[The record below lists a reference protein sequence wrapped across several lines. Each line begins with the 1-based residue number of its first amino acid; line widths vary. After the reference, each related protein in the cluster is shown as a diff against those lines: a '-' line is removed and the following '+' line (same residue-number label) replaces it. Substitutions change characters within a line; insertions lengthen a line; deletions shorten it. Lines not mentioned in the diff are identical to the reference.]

1 MEENVDFDALLDQE
15 DITQDNGT
23 NHIDDFDPV
32 GVDSLVDSPVDEPG
46 DDPVDADGGG
56 NPPQDS
62 NEPSDTP
69 DYTGDAM
76 YTFLQARGLKD
87 PGKFQIS
94 DEDGNVEEVDF
105 KTLTPEE
112 QLEILNELTDPGLT
126 EEEINTVNF
135 LRKNGLNMQS
145 AMEAYAQQYLNNY
158 LQQNP
163 DQVKQRTYE
172 IDDYSDDDLYIVDLK
187 RRYPNFTDEEILAKL
202 DSAKENEDLYKKET
216 EILRNAYK
224 EQEDLAEQD
233 KVQAEQQAV
242 EDLRNNL
249 IDAASAFNEVQLDY
263 TDANSDSLV
272 IEDSDKQ
279 KMLSYIL
286 DTDTNGKTQLVKD
299 LENPDALI
307 ELAWLRTQG
316 AEVLSN
322 ITQYWKGLLAEERAE
337 NKKLRSQL
345 EKVDKKDSNPTVIV
359 PKKNDK
365 KNLSIDDVWGSSI

>member
-1 MEENVDFDALLDQE
+1 MEENVDFDALIDLE
-15 DITQDNGT
+15 DPTQDNGT
-23 NHIDDFDPV
+23 NHIDDFDPI
-32 GVDSLVDSPVDEPG
+32 GVDSLVDDPANADDGDPSQEPQEPQDQDEPTG
-46 DDPVDADGGG
+46 
-56 NPPQDS
+56 
-62 NEPSDTP
+62 TP
-69 DYTGDAM
+69 DYTGDVM
-76 YTFLQARGLKD
+76 YSFLQARGLKD

-135 LRKNGLNMQS
+135 LRKNGLNMQE
-145 AMEAYAQQYLNNY
+145 AMNAYAQQYLNNY

-163 DQVKQRTYE
+163 DQVKQKNYE

-187 RRYPNFTDEEILAKL
+187 RRYPDFTDEEILAKL

-216 EILRNAYK
+216 EILRNTYK

-233 KVQAEQQAV
+233 RVQAEQQAA

-249 IDAASAFNEVQLDY
+249 INAASAFNEVQLDY

-279 KMLSYIL
+279 KMISYIL
-286 DTDTNGKTQLVKD
+286 DKDTNGKSQLVKD

-322 ITQYWKGLLAEERAE
+322 VTQYWKGILAEERAE

-345 EKVDKKDSNPTVIV
+345 EKVNKKDSNPTVIV

-365 KNLSIDDVWGSSI
+365 RNLSIDDVWGNSI

>member
-1 MEENVDFDALLDQE
+1 MEENVDFDALIDQE
-15 DITQDNGT
+15 DPTQDNGT
-23 NHIDDFDPV
+23 NHIDDFDPI
-32 GVDSLVDSPVDEPG
+32 GVDSLVDDPANADDGDPSQDPQDQDEPT
-46 DDPVDADGGG
+46 
-56 NPPQDS
+56 
-62 NEPSDTP
+62 DTP

-76 YTFLQARGLKD
+76 YSFLQARGLKD

-112 QLEILNELTDPGLT
+112 QLEILNELADPGLT

-135 LRKNGLNMQS
+135 LRKNGLNMQE
-145 AMEAYAQQYLNNY
+145 AMNAYAQQYLNNY

-163 DQVKQRTYE
+163 DQVKQKNYE

-187 RRYPNFTDEEILAKL
+187 KRYPDFTDEEILAKL

-216 EILRNAYK
+216 EILRNTYK

-233 KVQAEQQAV
+233 RVQAEQQAA

-249 IDAASAFNEVQLDY
+249 INAASAFNEVQLDY

-279 KMLSYIL
+279 KMISYIL
-286 DTDTNGKTQLVKD
+286 DKDTNGKSQLVKD

-322 ITQYWKGLLAEERAE
+322 VTQYWKGILAEERAE

-345 EKVDKKDSNPTVIV
+345 EKVNKKDSNPTVIV

-365 KNLSIDDVWGSSI
+365 RNLSIDDVWGNSI

>member
-1 MEENVDFDALLDQE
+1 MEENVDFDALIDQE
-15 DITQDNGT
+15 DPAQDNGT
-23 NHIDDFDPV
+23 NHIDDFDPI
-32 GVDSLVDSPVDEPG
+32 GVDSLVDDPANADDEDPSQEPQDQDEPT
-46 DDPVDADGGG
+46 
-56 NPPQDS
+56 
-62 NEPSDTP
+62 ETP
-69 DYTGDAM
+69 DYTGDVM
-76 YTFLQARGLKD
+76 YSFLQARGLKD

-135 LRKNGLNMQS
+135 LRKNGLNMQE
-145 AMEAYAQQYLNNY
+145 AMNAYAQQYLNNY

-163 DQVKQRTYE
+163 DQVKQKNYE

-187 RRYPNFTDEEILAKL
+187 RRYPDFTDEEILAKL

-216 EILRNAYK
+216 EILRNTYK

-233 KVQAEQQAV
+233 RVQAEQQAA

-249 IDAASAFNEVQLDY
+249 INAASAFNEVQLDY

-279 KMLSYIL
+279 KMISYIL
-286 DTDTNGKTQLVKD
+286 DKDTNGKSQLVKD

-322 ITQYWKGLLAEERAE
+322 VTQYWKGILAEERAE

-345 EKVDKKDSNPTVIV
+345 EKVNKKDPNPTVIV

-365 KNLSIDDVWGSSI
+365 RNLSIDDVWGNSI

>member
-15 DITQDNGT
+15 DPTIEQGAT
-23 NHIDDFDPV
+23 HIDEFDSV
-32 GVDSLVDSPVDEPG
+32 GVDDLVDSPDDAGDET
-46 DDPVDADGGG
+46 
-56 NPPQDS
+56 PPTEQH
-62 NEPSDTP
+62 ETEQETP
-69 DYTGDAM
+69 DYSGDAM
-76 YTFLQARGLKD
+76 YAFLQARGLKD
-87 PGKFQIS
+87 PSKFQIS
-94 DEDGNVEEVDF
+94 DEDGNSEEVDF
-105 KTLTPEE
+105 KSLTPEE
-112 QLEILNELTDPGLT
+112 QLEILNELADPGLT
-126 EEEINTVNF
+126 DDEINTVNF
-135 LRKNGLNMQS
+135 LRKNGLTMQT
-145 AMEAYAQQYLNNY
+145 AMDAYAKNYLNAY

-163 DQVKQRTYE
+163 DQVKQKTYD

-187 RRYPNFTDEEILAKL
+187 RRYPNFTDEEILEKL

-233 KVQAEQQAV
+233 RVQAEQQAA

-249 IDAASAFNEVQLDY
+249 INAATAFNEVQLDY
-263 TDANSDSLV
+263 TDDNSDSLV

-279 KMLSYIL
+279 KMISYIL
-286 DTDTNGKTQLVKD
+286 DKDTNGKSQLVKD

-322 ITQYWKGLLAEERAE
+322 VTQYWKGILAEERAE

-345 EKVDKKDSNPTVIV
+345 EKVSKKETNTVIV
-359 PKKNDK
+359 PNKKADK
-365 KNLSIDDVWGSSI
+365 RSLSIDDVWGSSI